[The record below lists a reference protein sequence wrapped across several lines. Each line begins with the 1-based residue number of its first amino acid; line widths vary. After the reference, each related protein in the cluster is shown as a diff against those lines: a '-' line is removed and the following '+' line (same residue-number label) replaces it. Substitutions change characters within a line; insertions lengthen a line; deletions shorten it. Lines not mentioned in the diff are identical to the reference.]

1 MGLFDSEI
9 QIGITMR
16 QNRNEDFIETAKN
29 SPITELANK
38 LNYDLEKW
46 IEFGT
51 KPLPETIRVNPI
63 HQEHNWTISKL
74 EELGAVRIEWVGKKT
89 LGFQMPWIKGGAED
103 LEIRKLLQSMH
114 NSGRHTRQEAV
125 SMIPAEL
132 INPLPGEC
140 ILDSCAA
147 PGSKSTQLA
156 ELSEDDAAIIANEPN
171 KGRMN
176 MLVTNRSRLGLRSL
190 AITQHDARNF
200 PRIPQPG
207 FDAILADVPCSG
219 TGTIRKNKGLW
230 WNWKPAVSRSLH
242 KLQLRIT
249 ERCASLL
256 KPGGRMVYSTC
267 SIDPLE
273 NEVIV
278 AKLLEKYEWLELE
291 NIDVEEKLPG
301 AKYDYGI
308 DDLESF
314 IDEETFLNSPT
325 EKSISQLKNC
335 IRIKPSQNDS
345 GGFFIAMF
353 RQIGDSENAHALEH
367 KENWPLG
374 ERDFPRD
381 DHGAPIPLSA
391 QRENEL
397 VSEWGEWNGFKGK
410 LWQRGRTI
418 IEASNALG
426 ESFFEPRRIDG
437 LGQKLPGNHWHPLKV
452 RQLGRVAFKDSNSQG
467 LRPKAELL
475 RGHFSFPQ
483 KHIIEIKKPLLFK
496 LLDDGVIPI
505 EELNDSFKNERSGA
519 ILLDI
524 IWIDGRRL
532 LPAWLGTGLRL
543 LLDDNEKLILQT
555 QRRELNE
562 EK

>member
-1 MGLFDSEI
+1 MRQDRTQDFI
-9 QIGITMR
+9 QI
-16 QNRNEDFIETAKN
+16 AKD
-29 SPITELANK
+29 SPITELAK
-38 LNYDLEKW
+38 TLDYDLEEW
-46 IEFGT
+46 IKFAT

-63 HQEHNWTISKL
+63 HRDSNWTISKL
-74 EELGAVRIEWVGKKT
+74 EELGAKRIKWVGDKT

-103 LEIRKLLQSMH
+103 VEVRKLLQSMH

-132 INPLPGEC
+132 ISPLPGER

-156 ELSEDDAAIIANEPN
+156 ELSGDDAAIIANEPN

-176 MLVTNRSRLGLRSL
+176 MLVTNRSRLGLRSI

-200 PRIPQPG
+200 PRVPLPG
-207 FDAILADVPCSG
+207 FDAVLADVPCSG

-230 WNWKPAVSRSLH
+230 WKWKPAISKSLH
-242 KLQLRIT
+242 KLQLKIS
-249 ERCASLL
+249 ERCASLI
-256 KPGGRMVYSTC
+256 KPGGRMIYSTC

-273 NEVIV
+273 NEIIV
-278 AKLLEKYEWLELE
+278 AKLLEKFEWLELE

-301 AKYDYGI
+301 ANFDYGI
-308 DDLESF
+308 DDLEQY
-314 IDEETFLNSPT
+314 IDEKTFSNFPT
-325 EKSISQLKNC
+325 EKTISQLKNC
-335 IRIKPSQNDS
+335 IRIKPSQNNS

-353 RQIGDSENAHALEH
+353 KQIEETGNAHALNH
-367 KENWPLG
+367 KKDWPLG
-374 ERDFPRD
+374 TKDFPRE
-381 DHGAPIPLSA
+381 DHGAPMPLSIE
-391 QRENEL
+391 REREL
-397 VSEWGEWNGFKGK
+397 VNEWGEWNGFKGS

-418 IEASNALG
+418 IEASNTLG
-426 ESFFEPRRIDG
+426 NAFFEPERIDG
-437 LGQKLPGNHWHPLKV
+437 LGKKLPGNHWHPLKV

-475 RGHFSFPQ
+475 RGHFSYPQ
-483 KHIIEIKKPLLFK
+483 KHMIEIKKTLLFK
-496 LLDDGVIPI
+496 LLDEGVIPI
-505 EELNDSFKNERSGA
+505 EELNEEFNNERPGA

-524 IWIDGRRL
+524 NWINGRRL

-555 QRRELNE
+555 QRRDLIE
-562 EK
+562 E